1 MANEDRQIGDDF
13 YRAAVAIMNR
23 DLTHLSKADLIRMD
37 FLDSF
42 TLGFAIGVMEA
53 TKYITEKGTT

>member
-1 MANEDRQIGDDF
+1 MAEDDF
-13 YRAAVAIMNR
+13 YRAALAIMNR
-23 DLTHLSKADLIRMD
+23 DLRHLSKADLIRMD

-53 TKYITEKGTT
+53 TKHITEEGTT

>member
-1 MANEDRQIGDDF
+1 MANEDRQIEDDF
-13 YRAAVAIMNR
+13 YRAALAIMNR
-23 DLTHLSKADLIRMD
+23 DLRHLSKADLIRMD